1 MKVESANYSRGGE
14 QRQAQKVQR
23 ISQSL
28 PSHTS
33 DTSITSVRISNFSNK
48 GSDLNM
54 KTLLV
59 PSRLVFREAELET
72 EFGVP
77 DTSERSKPVKRIG

>member
-1 MKVESANYSRGGE
+1 MKVESANYSRGRE
-14 QRQAQKVQR
+14 QRRAQKVQR

-28 PSHTS
+28 PGHPS
-33 DTSITSVRISNFSNK
+33 DTPIPSVRISNFSNK

-54 KTLLV
+54 KTLPV
-59 PSRLVFREAELET
+59 PSPLVFQEAELET

-77 DTSERSKPVKRIG
+77 DTS